1 MYLQERKSKI
11 FSESNVFVFIFLFTI
26 LSGAMRKWVFSD
38 QLTGNV
44 IFGIQLIIPFLFL
57 SCGWR
62 KVSSM
67 YHHTIFIL
75 YLLLLAGEA
84 FNPLNL
90 SWVHGTL
97 GFLIHSAF
105 WFAMYYY
112 ITNRHFFKFDNF
124 GIIAAVAFLM
134 LILVYVQYSLP
145 PDHILNKYVDE
156 KKVSGIS
163 TVGDRVR
170 VTGTFS
176 YIGGFSSYLIFHV
189 FFVWALIR
197 RNFSPLLIAFLLA
210 GGLIAAFMS
219 GSRGATFSYILI
231 VILMT
236 FKEYK
241 TLEIGSMLSRIFLPI
256 CIIGT
261 VLLLVGDFNIT
272 DNLSAA
278 YQNFENRRISLKESG
293 EEQSRLLWDIN
304 QIIDF
309 RGKYPIFGVGLG
321 ATYQGAIAIM
331 GESEY
336 VKEYGYYESELARY
350 ILEGGFLLLFFKVI
364 LSIDLLSKLYLPR
377 IVKVFFL
384 IMLFNFYFV
393 VFNVYN
399 AVFAFL
405 SIMVLEQS
413 YLNTAKRKL
422 PL

>member
-1 MYLQERKSKI
+1 MYSEERANKL
-11 FSESNVFVFIFLFTI
+11 FSESGVLVFIFLFTI
-26 LSGAMRKWVFSD
+26 FSGALRKWVISD
-38 QLTGNV
+38 QLTGNI
-44 IFGIQLIIPFLFL
+44 IFGLQLVMPFLFL
-57 SCGWR
+57 LCGWK
-62 KVSSM
+62 KVSNL

-75 YLLLLAGEA
+75 YLLLLLIEA

-90 SWVHGTL
+90 SWIHGSL
-97 GFLIHSAF
+97 GFLIHSGF

-112 ITNRHFFKFDNF
+112 ITNRHLFILGNL
-124 GIIAAVAFLM
+124 GVIVVVASLM
-134 LILVYVQYSLP
+134 LILVYIQYSLP
-145 PDHILNKYVDE
+145 PDHLLNKYVDE

-176 YIGGFSSYLIFHV
+176 YIGGFSSYLVFHIF
-189 FFVWALIR
+189 FIWALIR
-197 RNFSPLLIAFLLA
+197 RNAFPLLIAFLLA

-219 GSRGATFSYILI
+219 GSRGTTFGYILI
-231 VILMT
+231 VLLMT
-236 FKEYK
+236 LNEYK
-241 TLEIGSMLSRIFLPI
+241 TFEIGSMLSRIFLPI

-261 VLLLVGDFNIT
+261 VLLLVGDFDIT
-272 DNLSAA
+272 DNLGTA

-293 EEQSRLLWDIN
+293 EEQSRLFWDIN

-350 ILEGGFLLLFFKVI
+350 ILEGGFLLLFFKII

-377 IVKVFFL
+377 IVKFFL
-384 IMLFNFYFV
+384 FVMIFNFYFV

-405 SIMVLEQS
+405 SIIILEQS
-413 YLNTAKRKL
+413 YLQRVKSKF
-422 PL
+422 PV